1 VFDFN
6 VCCRDITLPSKHC
19 NNNRL
24 FLNPAED
31 LPLVSS
37 HQAGH
42 IFMALLTQLHKTV
55 DQKVQEMSHTY
66 IRPQYECNIR
76 FFYISFHSSCSLGLA
91 EVQKTP
97 LTQPKT
103 RVLGCGKKP
112 ELLSASRMD
121 GRFEKESQCYNA
133 M

>member
-1 VFDFN
+1 
-6 VCCRDITLPSKHC
+6 
-19 NNNRL
+19 
-24 FLNPAED
+24 
-31 LPLVSS
+31 
-37 HQAGH
+37 
-42 IFMALLTQLHKTV
+42 MALVPQLYKIF

-76 FFYISFHSSCSLGLA
+76 FFYISFHSSCSVRLA
-91 EVQKTP
+91 GVQKSP
-97 LTQPKT
+97 LTQPIT